1 MNVAA
6 GFDTRLAF
14 HYAAG
19 EAGFVN
25 VYDDVNGAGK
35 LLASVNL
42 GVNVDSCLDLN
53 NLFCNFEHVEMLFAG
68 SGRSVAFGV
77 TAGWLAFDDITLGA
91 LDAEPA
97 PVPEPPRWCCVHWA
111 WPAWPHPVASYAA
124 RSGTRRS
131 KRVLLFACCRS
142 RRPTPRETPAVAP
155 AVSRQ
160 GCGRPTSAATKIVL
174 LSGMGHGAKWR
185 DGRPAPQLLTW
196 SRQTAVPQPAAA
208 GVRSYCTTPPG
219 ASVNTKSHCAK
230 ISALTPSWMES

>member
-1 MNVAA
+1 MFNIDSAAAVMNVAA

-68 SGRSVAFGV
+68 SGRSVAFGG

-97 PVPEPPRWCCVHWA
+97 PVPEP
-111 WPAWPHPVASYAA
+111 ASLVLCALGLAGLAA
-124 RSGTRRS
+124 
-131 KRVLLFACCRS
+131 S
-142 RRPTPRETPAVAP
+142 RRELRRKVGYKAV
-155 AVSRQ
+155 
-160 GCGRPTSAATKIVL
+160 
-174 LSGMGHGAKWR
+174 
-185 DGRPAPQLLTW
+185 
-196 SRQTAVPQPAAA
+196 
-208 GVRSYCTTPPG
+208 
-219 ASVNTKSHCAK
+219 
-230 ISALTPSWMES
+230 